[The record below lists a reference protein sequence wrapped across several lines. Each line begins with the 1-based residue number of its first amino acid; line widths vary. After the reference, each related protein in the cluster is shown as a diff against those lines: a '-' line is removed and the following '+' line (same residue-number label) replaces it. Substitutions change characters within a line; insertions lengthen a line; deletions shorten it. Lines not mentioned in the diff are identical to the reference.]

1 MLLLLW
7 EQCLE
12 EKLTSDV
19 KSRIIGCNLQ
29 MRMFSFFFGL
39 CLGQR
44 LYGLTD
50 SLSKTLQKEKM
61 SALSAQRV
69 AKLTLATIEGMRNE
83 ESFHMFF
90 KTIEKKAMAIPDI
103 ETPVLPRKR
112 RRPNYSM
119 LHFVSGGKDI
129 GETAAHHP
137 ETVED
142 YYRQIFYEAVDS
154 ITLAIKTRFD
164 QQSYQVYLN
173 IEQLLLRA
181 IRCEPYEEEMNELIS
196 LYGSDV
202 CATALP
208 SELEVLKTVCSVEN
222 PVHFDTI
229 VSILQEASK
238 ETFLLIPNV
247 IVIVK
252 ILLVNAATSATPERS
267 FSMDRRIKTWLRTR
281 MTQQRFNAL
290 AILNDNKDL
299 TDDMCVIDIGNEFV
313 KRHSKRYETF
323 GTFTANDI

>member
-1 MLLLLW
+1 
-7 EQCLE
+7 
-12 EKLTSDV
+12 
-19 KSRIIGCNLQ
+19 
-29 MRMFSFFFGL
+29 
-39 CLGQR
+39 
-44 LYGLTD
+44 
-50 SLSKTLQKEKM
+50 
-61 SALSAQRV
+61 
-69 AKLTLATIEGMRNE
+69 
-83 ESFHMFF
+83 
-90 KTIEKKAMAIPDI
+90 MAIPDI

-119 LHFVSGGKDI
+119 LRFVS
-129 GETAAHHP
+129 GETAARHP

-154 ITLAIKTRFD
+154 IILAIKTRFD
-164 QQSYQVYLN
+164 QQSYQVFLN

-247 IVIVK
+247 IVIV
-252 ILLVNAATSATPERS
+252 VRQNVH
-267 FSMDRRIKTWLRTR
+267 FQWL
-281 MTQQRFNAL
+281 
-290 AILNDNKDL
+290 D
-299 TDDMCVIDIGNEFV
+299 E
-313 KRHSKRYETF
+313 
-323 GTFTANDI
+323 